1 MKTEKAAAVFL
12 GVSLFAA
19 SSGLTNAYLTE
30 HPKAIVNLISSGS
43 VDVEL
48 TEPAWQPEN
57 ALGLVPGSVVPKN
70 PTATNTGKSDAWIFL
85 RVSVPVKCISVV
97 NPQTHRKEPPAD
109 IGIFSFLAAEGWER
123 ITAERT
129 ADSINF
135 IQPIILQYVPL
146 HNFREIVKPGEKT
159 APLFE
164 SVTLVNYLE
173 GELTASD
180 ILQIPVE
187 AVAVQDHVCEPGA
200 ALTEIYEVYL
210 AEESG
215 SI

>member
-85 RVSVPVKCISVV
+85 RVSVPV
-97 NPQTHRKEPPAD
+97 
-109 IGIFSFLAAEGWER
+109 
-123 ITAERT
+123 
-129 ADSINF
+129 NF
-135 IQPIILQYVPL
+135 IYGY
-146 HNFREIVKPGEKT
+146 REIVKPGEKT

>member
-97 NPQTHRKEPPAD
+97 NPQTNRKEPPAD

-135 IQPIILQYVPL
+135 IYGY
-146 HNFREIVKPGEKT
+146 REIVKPGEKT

>member
-30 HPKAIVNLISSGS
+30 HPKAIVNLISSRS

-135 IQPIILQYVPL
+135 IYGY
-146 HNFREIVKPGEKT
+146 REIVKPGEKT